1 MTDGETPFID
11 HYAILRVHPACDEK
25 ALESAYHDLAKLY
38 HPDRTG
44 TADTDK
50 FNDVI
55 QAYKVLR
62 SPTKRARYDREY
74 AKTVPGGAS
83 RFAVAEDHAEVED
96 QAAIDDAEAHDRILI
111 YLYNK
116 RRENAQDAGVIGFYL
131 QEMLRCTHEHF
142 EFHKWYLKEKG
153 FIHVTEQGTLAI
165 TIQGVDQ
172 VISMSRTAKAEKLL
186 IAQRDDRDD

>member
-11 HYAILRVHPACDEK
+11 HYAVLRVHPACDEK
-25 ALESAYHDLAKLY
+25 ALEAAYHELAKRY
-38 HPDRTG
+38 HPDN
-44 TADTDK
+44 ADTGDAEK

-62 SPTKRARYDREY
+62 STTKRARYDRDY
-74 AKTVPGGAS
+74 ARTMPGGAS
-83 RFAVAEDHAEVED
+83 RFTVPQGEVEVED
-96 QAAIDDAEAHDRILI
+96 QGAIDDAEAHDRILI

-186 IAQRDDRDD
+186 IAQRDD